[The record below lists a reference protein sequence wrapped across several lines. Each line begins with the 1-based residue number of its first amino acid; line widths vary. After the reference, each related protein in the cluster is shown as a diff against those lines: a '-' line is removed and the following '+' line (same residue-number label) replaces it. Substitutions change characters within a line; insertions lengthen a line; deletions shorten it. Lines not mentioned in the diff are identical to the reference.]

1 MASISASIELY
12 DRVSAPINRML
23 GAMGNMI
30 NAFDDIQSSMD
41 SSFDSSHIEQARR
54 ATEQAALEMVQLGNH
69 IEDNTHEQNNFNRS
83 VRDGTGS
90 MNGLLGKVMGMVG
103 AYASVRGLGNVLN
116 ISDELVQTTSRIGMM
131 NEHFNKVN
139 KTATETN
146 DLVKLIYNSAQDAR
160 GSFSDMADVVARF
173 GNNARDAFSNQE
185 EVVAFTNLVQKQMT
199 IAGAGTQEASNAML
213 QLSQA
218 LGSGVL
224 RGDELNSIFEQAPN
238 LIQSIADYMGK
249 PIGKIREMAQ
259 DGELTADVVKAAIF
273 ASADDINAKFEEMP
287 MTWGQTWTKMK
298 NSALMKF
305 QPVLNKINELANSPK
320 FQNFVTNV
328 TNGFATISSVLVEV
342 IDGAASF
349 VNFVAD
355 NWSIISPII
364 YGIVAAL
371 MVYAAYLGIVK
382 IIEIAS
388 AIAKGLHAAATTL
401 FTKTTW
407 AATTAQMSLNGAMY
421 ACPIVWIIILV
432 IALIAV
438 IVLVCNWI
446 AEATGMTE
454 SGLGIICGALAAAGA
469 VIGNIFIALINF
481 VIDIFVVLW
490 NFIAVFVN
498 FFANVFTDPVGAIA
512 RLFFDLVDVILELLQ
527 TLASAIDTIFGSNLA
542 GAVQGWR
549 DDLGGWVDD
558 TFGKGE
564 EVMAKVTGEQWHVER
579 FDYGEAWDAGTK
591 FGDGLAD
598 KISDFDP
605 LGKFNELTNPD
616 NFDAGQVPTNIANTA
631 NNTEKSADALEITS
645 EDLKYLRDIAETE
658 VINRFT
664 TAEIKVE
671 MTNNNNI
678 NNDMDLDG
686 VVDYLANGVSQAME
700 IAAEGVH

>member
-41 SSFDSSHIEQARR
+41 SSFDSSHIEEARR

-69 IEDNTHEQNNFNRS
+69 IENNTHDQNNFNRS
-83 VRDGTGS
+83 VRDGTAS

-103 AYASVRGLGNVLN
+103 AYASIRGIGKILD

-131 NEHFNKVN
+131 NNSFNEVN
-139 KTATETN
+139 KTAMKTN
-146 DLVKLIYNSAQDAR
+146 DLVKMIYDSAQDAR

-273 ASADDINAKFEEMP
+273 ASADDINAKFGKMP
-287 MTWGQTWTKMK
+287 MTWGQVWTKVK
-298 NSALMKF
+298 NSAIMGF
-305 QPVLNKINELANSPK
+305 QPVLNMINELASNEGL
-320 FQNFVTNV
+320 QQFVDGTINV
-328 TNGFATISSVLVEV
+328 FATVSGVILELFSMIGEV
-342 IDGAASF
+342 ASF
-349 VNFVAD
+349 ISK
-355 NWSIISPII
+355 NWNVIAPII
-364 YGIVAAL
+364 TGLAVAA
-371 MVYAAYLGIVK
+371 VVIGGV
-382 IIEIAS
+382 
-388 AIAKGLHAAATTL
+388 AIAMKIATI
-401 FTKTTW
+401 
-407 AATTAQMSLNGAMY
+407 TTAIWNAILAMN
-421 ACPIVWIIILV
+421 PIFLIIAGVAIL
-432 IALIAV
+432 IGL
-438 IVLVCNWI
+438 LVSMCNWI
-446 AEATGMTE
+446 AETKGAAE
-454 SGLGIICGALAAAGA
+454 SGIGIICGSLAVAGA
-469 VIGNIFIALINF
+469 VIANIFIALINF

-498 FFANVFTDPVGAIA
+498 FFADVFTDPVGAIA

-549 DDLGGWVDD
+549 DDLGGWVDE
-558 TFGKGE
+558 TFGKGN
-564 EVMAKVTGEQWHVER
+564 EVMAKVSGEEWHVDR
-579 FDYGEAWDAGTK
+579 FEYGDAWNAGTE
-591 FGDGLAD
+591 FGDGIAD
-598 KISDFDP
+598 KISNFD
-605 LGKFNELTNPD
+605 LFGDAKDLTGY
-616 NFDAGQVPTNIANTA
+616 DAGQIPTNIANTA